1 MANAGVLS
9 ELRRVREV
17 AKVGTPKRVTV
28 VFDGSPFVLS
38 KECALGHKE
47 SVDVDTSPT
56 LRKDLPD
63 RPIRPYRR

>member
-1 MANAGVLS
+1 MRA
-9 ELRRVREV
+9 
-17 AKVGTPKRVTV
+17 TV
-28 VFDGSPFVLS
+28 VFDVSPFVLS